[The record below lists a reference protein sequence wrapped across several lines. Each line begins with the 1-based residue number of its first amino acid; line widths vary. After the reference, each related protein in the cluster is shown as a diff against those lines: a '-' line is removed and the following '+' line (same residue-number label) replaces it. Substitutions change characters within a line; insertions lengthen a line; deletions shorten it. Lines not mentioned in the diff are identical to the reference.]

1 MSRKVQSQKIAIPN
15 KIKIQI
21 HHLPHARSRQFHQKI
36 PDVLDISHMSVSN
49 VQCLFPIHL
58 FAAYSKSTE
67 KNIKQCKNTFS
78 C

>member
-1 MSRKVQSQKIAIPN
+1 
-15 KIKIQI
+15 
-21 HHLPHARSRQFHQKI
+21 
-36 PDVLDISHMSVSN
+36 MSVSN